1 MGLFDCHVHTNHSL
15 DARYPMEQQLA
26 AAQAAGLDGIA
37 ITDHADIDFYEPHR
51 VRPRMEADVAEM
63 REKRAAW
70 AGRVELI
77 LGVEIGQAL
86 YGPQLAQGI
95 IDRGGYD
102 FIIGAVHSVRGVG
115 GFYAM
120 DMKQTGPEQVHDFLA
135 AYFRDVEETVRT
147 TDFDTLAHLTY
158 PLRYI
163 RQAVAFPVDYI
174 PFEREIRRIMA
185 ILAGEGRAYELN
197 LKPYQPDDGAWA
209 GEEGWLLALFREAG
223 GEHVTLGTDA
233 HTPDKV
239 GYGLEAGMKL
249 LKEKGFT
256 QYTVY
261 RQRRPCPVDLEV

>member
-1 MGLFDCHVHTNHSL
+1 
-15 DARYPMEQQLA
+15 
-26 AAQAAGLDGIA
+26 
-37 ITDHADIDFYEPHR
+37 
-51 VRPRMEADVAEM
+51 
-63 REKRAAW
+63 
-70 AGRVELI
+70 
-77 LGVEIGQAL
+77 
-86 YGPQLAQGI
+86 
-95 IDRGGYD
+95 
-102 FIIGAVHSVRGVG
+102 
-115 GFYAM
+115 M

-197 LKPYQPDDGAWA
+197 LKPYQPGDGAWA
-209 GEEGWLLALFREAG
+209 GEEGWLLSLFREAG